1 MLRFRIGRLL
11 QDREAAEGR
20 SIAWR
25 EIAEA
30 TGISPE
36 VLSSLA
42 SPRGAPPTN
51 TRYVE
56 ALCRYFKVTP
66 AEMLELYPPLDQEP
80 RCHVGELYPEGR
92 RPPPPPR
99 PAQ

>member
-1 MLRFRIGRLL
+1 MLRFRIARLL
-11 QDREAAEGR
+11 REREEAEGR
-20 SIAWR
+20 AISWR
-25 EIAEA
+25 EVGQA

-51 TRYVE
+51 TRFLD
-56 ALCRYFKVTP
+56 ALCRFFRVGP
-66 AEMLELYPPLDQEP
+66 GELLELYPALDDEP
-80 RCHVGELYPEGR
+80 RCDVNELYPGGR

-99 PAQ
+99 PGQ